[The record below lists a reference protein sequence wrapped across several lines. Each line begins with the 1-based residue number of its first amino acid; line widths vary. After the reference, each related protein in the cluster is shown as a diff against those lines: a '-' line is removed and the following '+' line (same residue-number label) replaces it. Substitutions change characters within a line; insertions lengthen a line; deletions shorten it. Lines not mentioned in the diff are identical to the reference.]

1 MPGKRFAD
9 SRALDERTTYRF
21 SILASRQTRCLSA
34 MYVQKFGLSVSQWKV
49 LPILG
54 YHGPL
59 SAKEVGERTSL
70 EPEKVTRAVDQL
82 VGRGLVS
89 RRSDPKDRRRVILS
103 LAAKG
108 SAVFKESERLRG
120 IIEAKFLDALQPKE
134 QLLFHRLLDKLE
146 RRAAVMFDDRQS
158 WRSIVG
164 ERDLPHRG
172 PAAKKRGGGAKDNRE
187 ATRSA

>member
-1 MPGKRFAD
+1 MPGKRFTD

-34 MYVQKFGLSVSQWKV
+34 MYVEKFGLSVSQWKV

-54 YHGPL
+54 YHGPM
-59 SAKEVGERTSL
+59 SAKEAGERTSL

-82 VGRGLVS
+82 VARGFVS

-103 LAAKG
+103 LAPKG
-108 SAVFKESERLRG
+108 RAVFQESEQLRG
-120 IIEAKFLDALQPKE
+120 MIEASFLNALQPKE
-134 QLLFHRLLDKLE
+134 RVLFHRLLDKLE

-158 WRSIVG
+158 WRKIIG
-164 ERDLPHRG
+164 ESNPPHRRR
-172 PAAKKRGGGAKDNRE
+172 AARRRGQGLRAAE
-187 ATRSA
+187 

>member
-1 MPGKRFAD
+1 MPGQPSAN

-34 MYVQKFGLSVSQWKV
+34 MYLQKFGLSVSQWKV

-54 YHGPL
+54 YHGPM

-82 VGRGLVS
+82 VRRGFVR
-89 RRSDPKDRRRVILS
+89 RRSDPKDRRRVILA

-108 SAVFKESERLRG
+108 RQVFQESEQLRG
-120 IIEAKFLDALQPKE
+120 IIETKFLGALERKE
-134 QLLFHRLLDKLE
+134 KVLFQRLLDKLE
-146 RRAAVMFDDRQS
+146 RRAAIMFDDRQS
-158 WRSIVG
+158 WRTIIG
-164 ERDLPHRG
+164 EREVPHDSRADRKG
-172 PAAKKRGGGAKDNRE
+172 SR
-187 ATRSA
+187 

>member
-1 MPGKRFAD
+1 MSGKRSAA

-34 MYVQKFGLSVSQWKV
+34 MYLQKFGLSVSQWKV

-54 YHGPL
+54 YHGPM

-82 VGRGLVS
+82 VTRGFVT
-89 RRSDPKDRRRVILS
+89 RRSDSRDRRRVILS

-108 SAVFKESERLRG
+108 TQVFKESEQLRG
-120 IIEAKFLDALQPKE
+120 IIEAKFLDALQLKE
-134 QLLFHRLLDKLE
+134 RALFHRLLDKLE
-146 RRAAVMFDDRQS
+146 RRAAIMFDGRHS
-158 WRSIVG
+158 WRKIIG
-164 ERDLPHRG
+164 ERDFSHDG
-172 PAAKKRGGGAKDNRE
+172 PAAGKRSRRPKTA
-187 ATRSA
+187 A